1 MQLIIPSSVKEIKK
15 VSNTILTTLNG
26 SPQAQDSFLFDVR
39 LACEETLINAI
50 KHGNK
55 KDKEKKVIINF
66 DVTEKGVVISVEDE
80 GQGYNY
86 HQLPDPRHVSNLLRT
101 GGRGLFLI
109 RKMMDKIEFNEKGN
123 KITMTKYF

>member
-1 MQLIIPSSVKEIKK
+1 MEIIVPTNIREIKK
-15 VSNTILTTLNG
+15 VSNAILNALDG
-26 SPQAQDSFLFDVR
+26 SQATDSFIFDVR
-39 LACEETLINAI
+39 LACEEALINAI

-55 KDKEKKVIINF
+55 NQKDKKIVVNF
-66 DVTEKGVVISVEDE
+66 DITDKSVVISVEDE

-86 HQLPDPRHVSNLLRT
+86 QQLPDPRHVSNLLRT

-109 RKMMDKIEFNEKGN
+109 RKMMDKIEFNEKGT

>member
-1 MQLIIPSSVKEIKK
+1 MEIIVPTNVREIKK
-15 VSNTILTTLNG
+15 VSNTILNALNG
-26 SPQAQDSFLFDVR
+26 SGATDSFLFDVR
-39 LACEETLINAI
+39 LACEEALINAV

-55 KDKEKKVIINF
+55 NQKEKKVVLSFDII
-66 DVTEKGVVISVEDE
+66 DKGIVISVEDE

-86 HQLPDPRHVSNLLRT
+86 QQLPDPRHVSNLLRT

-109 RKMMDKIEFNEKGN
+109 RKMMDKVEFNQKGT